1 MSSLVFSSSA
11 GMFFFNS
18 ASEGPR
24 VCVCVGGGGG
34 GSEGSVHLL
43 ASKMHAH
50 RHCKTFINTL
60 CGVMRT
66 ESGIFCFCS
75 ENLPNILAFVERMK
89 TRFWPDWE
97 ERCRG
102 DKYVEDSYKL
112 YSPKHGN
119 SNSP

>member
-18 ASEGPR
+18 AWEGPR
-24 VCVCVGGGGG
+24 VCVCLC
-34 GSEGSVHLL
+34 GSEGAAHLL

-50 RHCKTFINTL
+50 RHCETFINTL

-66 ESGIFCFCS
+66 ESGIFCSCS

-112 YSPKHGN
+112 YSPKQGD

>member
-1 MSSLVFSSSA
+1 MGGAA
-11 GMFFFNS
+11 G
-18 ASEGPR
+18 
-24 VCVCVGGGGG
+24 VCVCLC
-34 GSEGSVHLL
+34 GSEGAAHLL

-50 RHCKTFINTL
+50 RHCETFTNTL

-66 ESGIFCFCS
+66 ESGIFCSCS

-112 YSPKHGN
+112 YSPKQGD